1 MRDYSLEL
9 AQIAAGIVGDVLGG
23 TLTASTV
30 CSADGNSIIM
40 EFDGYPLYNTAG
52 KGKVFVQFPRSTFY
66 VRRGDI
72 CFSPL
77 QQAQCRYYQGVLG
90 HPFAHPHV
98 FGSGQPCWDSGKRE
112 RVVDFICNIIE
123 TFSLQNVTEA
133 SVRVGHCASAV
144 METDMRAVSNAR
156 KQQEKVMKQLKCKAL
171 LLDRRELEGYVD
183 RRWRN
188 RITIYRKTYLGG

>member
-40 EFDGYPLYNTAG
+40 EFDGY
-52 KGKVFVQFPRSTFY
+52 
-66 VRRGDI
+66 I